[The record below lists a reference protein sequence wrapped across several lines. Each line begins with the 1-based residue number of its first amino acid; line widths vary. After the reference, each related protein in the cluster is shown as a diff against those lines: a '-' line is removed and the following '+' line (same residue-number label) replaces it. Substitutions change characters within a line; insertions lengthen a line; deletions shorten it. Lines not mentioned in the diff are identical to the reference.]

1 MTIKAS
7 HNFKIS
13 HVRCFVEA
21 ANARSFSKAAEVLGI
36 SQSALSRAIR
46 DLEQALGYDLF
57 ARSRS
62 GVILLQAGELMLPHA
77 NRLLEAHEAT
87 RRFVAARRSG
97 SGAAFKLSVDA
108 SVAPVI
114 MTALTSNSHRLPE
127 ASVLQMAAMGSEEAV
142 FEVLSHRS
150 LLGLCG
156 SMEGHPGI
164 NYLPLLQAP
173 MGLLVPPGCAVPE
186 SLASLLDLDGVPMI
200 RLADC
205 TPVTRGIVNA
215 RLEFP
220 AYLES
225 PVVFTCLSA
234 AFDVMREQK
243 IAAVASGIGA
253 SLPQVRDMRF
263 IPLPS
268 LLPSITLYLI
278 SSQKLVHNEHAATF
292 RQVVADSVAQSPWH
306 ASVSLLGA
314 SRSPPPAD

>member
-1 MTIKAS
+1 MNLKAS
-7 HNFKIS
+7 QNFKIS
-13 HVRCFVEA
+13 HIKCFVEA
-21 ANARSFSKAAEVLGI
+21 ANARSFSKAAEMLHI
-36 SQSALSRAIR
+36 SQSALSRTIR
-46 DLEQALGYDLF
+46 DFEQALGYDLF
-57 ARSRS
+57 ARSRT
-62 GVILLQAGELMLPHA
+62 GVILLRAGELMLPHA

-97 SGAAFKLSVDA
+97 SESSFTLSVDA

-114 MTALTSNSHRLPE
+114 MAALNANSHRLPE

-164 NYLPLLQAP
+164 DYLPMLTAP
-173 MGLLVPPGCAVPE
+173 MGLLVPPGCVVPA
-186 SLASLLDLDGVPMI
+186 SPASLLELDGVPMV

-220 AYLES
+220 AYLQS

-234 AFDVMREQK
+234 AFDLMREQR

-253 SLPQVRDMRF
+253 SLPQVRDMQF
-263 IPLPS
+263 IPLPG

-278 SSQKLVHNEHAATF
+278 SSQKLVNNEHAATF

-306 ASVSLLGA
+306 ASVRLLGL
-314 SRSPPPAD
+314 SKPAATD